1 MRAKRHPTRGENLRR
16 ALAQEAA
23 RIMAEHGI
31 RDFLVAKRKA
41 AERFG
46 VSDGTAVLPRNSEI
60 EEALA
65 AYQRLFGG
73 DSHLQALHAQR
84 SAALAAMR
92 YLHEFEPRLV
102 GAVLSGTATEHSE
115 VQLHLFA
122 DRAES
127 VTLKLIDQGIPHE
140 VTERRVKLNAER
152 SRAFPGVRF
161 EMDDQP
167 IEATV
172 FPPDGIRQA
181 PVSPVDGRPMRR
193 ASALEVEAL
202 LAATLTGTRARAAS
216 RAQAFAIVIARALLT
231 RKEHHAYRAASAVP
245 LLGDVFYVGGE
256 RARWPVRQRGPR
268 KARTGATHGDTGP
281 DALGQRGP
289 GLCDSAAP
297 AATSHRSISANPI
310 PKPLSPI
317 GFDYRP
323 IPLTVT
329 DTGHTMQ
336 VNVPPGSG
344 GITVGDG
351 PLRAGAVP
359 LPPAQR
365 GKHPRQALRRWW
377 RTWCTRTPKGSW
389 RSWPC

>member
-1 MRAKRHPTRGENLRR
+1 MAKRHPTRGDNLRR

-46 VSDGTAVLPRNSEI
+46 VTDGGAVLPKNSEI

-73 DSHLQALHAQR
+73 ASHLEALHAQR

-92 YLHEFEPRLV
+92 YLREFEPRLV
-102 GAVLSGTATEHSE
+102 GAVLSGTATEHSD

-161 EMDDQP
+161 EMDEQP
-167 IEATV
+167 IEVTV
-172 FPPDGIRQA
+172 FPPEGMRQA

-202 LAATLTGTRARAAS
+202 L
-216 RAQAFAIVIARALLT
+216 QQ
-231 RKEHHAYRAASAVP
+231 P
-245 LLGDVFYVGGE
+245 
-256 RARWPVRQRGPR
+256 
-268 KARTGATHGDTGP
+268 
-281 DALGQRGP
+281 
-289 GLCDSAAP
+289 
-297 AATSHRSISANPI
+297 
-310 PKPLSPI
+310 
-317 GFDYRP
+317 
-323 IPLTVT
+323 
-329 DTGHTMQ
+329 
-336 VNVPPGSG
+336 
-344 GITVGDG
+344 
-351 PLRAGAVP
+351 
-359 LPPAQR
+359 
-365 GKHPRQALRRWW
+365 
-377 RTWCTRTPKGSW
+377 
-389 RSWPC
+389 